1 MRADVAHRGTIGPR
15 TILAATITLIV
26 AVGALAWWLVL
37 PEVRTTAGPLE
48 TPGIEGTSFSMEVGH
63 TGHWGKTVVINR
75 GDKDATIDSI
85 RALDV
90 PDGLQILQMLVA
102 GPKRKHLYMG
112 GSRTWP
118 DPYLTDLRPAAG
130 ATVAPVDKPEGA
142 RGAEIVLVVRPTKP
156 GRYVLSRLEITYRV
170 GRHKHRR
177 VVRGVLALC
186 GNTVPWRKA
195 PACEL
200 PDDVPE

>member
-1 MRADVAHRGTIGPR
+1 MHAERVDRRTTGRR
-15 TILAATITLIV
+15 TILAATITVIV
-26 AVGALAWWLVL
+26 AAGALAWWLIL

-48 TPGIEGTSFSMEVGH
+48 TPGIQGTGFSMEVGD
-63 TGHWGKTVVINR
+63 TGHWGKTTVINK
-75 GDKDATIDSI
+75 GDEDATIDSI

-90 PDGLQILQMLVA
+90 PDGLQILQTLIA
-102 GPKRKHLYMG
+102 GPNRKHLYMS

-118 DPYLTDLRPAAG
+118 DPYLTDLRPAKG
-130 ATVAPVDKPEGA
+130 ATVAPLDTPGGE

-170 GRHKHRR
+170 GRHKHRQ

-186 GNTVPWRKA
+186 GSTVSWRKA
-195 PACEL
+195 PECRL
-200 PDDVPE
+200 PEDVPK